1 MFEGASQGW
10 SPGGPCYEEPARGDS
25 GNSKHQRQTLG
36 GGCATKHVNKGGKG
50 SSSSS
55 SSSGWHRGRVL
66 LLLLLLPMQGRG
78 CAGVAGCTRNWLGRM
93 LWRDAR

>member
-10 SPGGPCYEEPARGDS
+10 SPGGPCYEEPARGDG

-55 SSSGWHRGRVL
+55 SGWHRGRV